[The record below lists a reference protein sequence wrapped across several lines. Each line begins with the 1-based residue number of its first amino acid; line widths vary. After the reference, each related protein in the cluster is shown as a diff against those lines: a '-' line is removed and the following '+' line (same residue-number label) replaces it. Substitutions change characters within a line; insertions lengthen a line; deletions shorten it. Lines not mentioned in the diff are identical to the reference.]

1 MLPRKRGLTDQI
13 GKHYPTGRPPRGS
26 SSSPQRDCQT
36 ASTFIPVWG
45 WAGGLWRCNPCVTP
59 KPAVA
64 FSGVCIPRS
73 QQLPASGFLGSS
85 SLALHKGVFI
95 QPAVRMGFPEI
106 VDPKDPTFQEH
117 QTGRS
122 ICWTSTK
129 SLDADGGGPMATIG
143 PAGALGPCGET
154 QAHNQV
160 LFLGIVLKRSRWVF
174 VEGRCL
180 GGNRLERIKS
190 ANQWTS
196 SDPDASV
203 RRSRS
208 WYCPFRINLIL
219 KSVAKT
225 NQ

>member
-1 MLPRKRGLTDQI
+1 MLSGRLPRKRGLTDQI
-13 GKHYPTGRPPRGS
+13 GKHYPTGRSPRGS

-85 SLALHKGVFI
+85 SLALHK
-95 QPAVRMGFPEI
+95 
-106 VDPKDPTFQEH
+106 D
-117 QTGRS
+117 
-122 ICWTSTK
+122 
-129 SLDADGGGPMATIG
+129 
-143 PAGALGPCGET
+143 
-154 QAHNQV
+154 QV

-180 GGNRLERIKS
+180 GGQPIG
-190 ANQWTS
+190 ANQISKPMDIKRPRCQRLTAPIAVS
-196 SDPDASV
+196 S
-203 RRSRS
+203 
-208 WYCPFRINLIL
+208 I
-219 KSVAKT
+219 
-225 NQ
+225 